1 MILHLMAKAICLQST
16 LAVDILV
23 FNARP
28 YHFERADMRK
38 LLLLSLIAMLTII
51 PASKGQDSYFPPC
64 SETEVDIVF
73 DDIVSGYDA
82 LLEDIAVVETLD
94 DLLGYSETQFE
105 WRDNT
110 WEKLPACAEAW
121 AISLLLSQTVND
133 LVVWV
138 AINTAG
144 VPADENPYSEQIEL
158 AAWRMNELIAMIDND
173 DRTAMPNSG
182 GLPPCSEA
190 ELEHHFSEMVS
201 GYTNLLR
208 LVSES
213 GTVEGLL
220 VYSNAQIAWREAFWL
235 QLPACAELI
244 ELTWLMSQITG
255 DRASTI
261 ALAFWGMPLDVN
273 PYRKRL
279 TIDNARMGELTAA
292 ILEVQTSVAEA
303 PQQGSESLSCSESEL
318 RILASALSDFK
329 LLDGSPVT
337 TVDELL
343 SFREEQIEQR
353 KSSLSK
359 FPFCAEAIEL
369 HLLITQ
375 LSNDFITRIALEE
388 RDTPDD
394 DNPYLQRPSA
404 QEQIGA
410 AGLKLLRTLQAN
422 QAPADRKPPPAC
434 SAAEL
439 DILAG
444 INNEFQAILR
454 ALNFSADVKILSIIE
469 SQLTWSENSLALL
482 PACLEALEL
491 GLLMNEIISDYIS
504 LRAWS
509 SLVFP
514 GLTSLSDQA
523 SIKGVIH
530 NIDRFADQAE
540 KLGFAY
546 VAED

>member
-1 MILHLMAKAICLQST
+1 
-16 LAVDILV
+16 
-23 FNARP
+23 
-28 YHFERADMRK
+28 MRK
-38 LLLLSLIAMLTII
+38 LLLLSLIAILTII

-82 LLEDIAVVETLD
+82 LLEDIAGVETLD
-94 DLLGYSETQFE
+94 DLLGYSEAQFE

-110 WEKLPACAEAW
+110 WSKLPACAEAW

-138 AINTAG
+138 AIDAAG
-144 VPADENPYSEQIEL
+144 VPADENPYPEQVEL
-158 AAWRMNELIAMIDND
+158 AAWRINELIAMIDYD
-173 DRTAMPNSG
+173 DRMAMPSSS
-182 GLPPCSEA
+182 GLPPCSEV

-201 GYTNLLR
+201 GYTNLSR

-220 VYSNAQIAWREAFWL
+220 VYSSAQIAWREAFWQ
-235 QLPACAELI
+235 QLPACAELT
-244 ELTWLMSQITG
+244 ELAWLMSQITG
-255 DRASTI
+255 DRASTL
-261 ALAFWGMPLDVN
+261 ALAFLGVPLDAN
-273 PYRKRL
+273 LYRKRL

-292 ILEVQTSVAEA
+292 ILEIQTSATEA

-318 RILASALSDFK
+318 RILGKALSDFT
-329 LLDGSPVT
+329 LLDGSTVA
-337 TVDELL
+337 TVDEWI

-359 FPFCAEAIEL
+359 FPLCAEAIEL
-369 HLLITQ
+369 RLLITQ

-388 RDTPDD
+388 RGASD

-444 INNEFQAILR
+444 INNEFQAMLR
-454 ALNFSADVKILSIIE
+454 ALNFSADVEMLSIIE
-469 SQLTWSENSLALL
+469 SQLAWRENSLALL

-509 SLVFP
+509 ILVFP
-514 GLTSLSDQA
+514 RSSSLSAQA
-523 SIKGVIH
+523 GIEGVIH
-530 NIDRFADQAE
+530 DIDRFADQAE

-546 VAED
+546 AAED

>member
-1 MILHLMAKAICLQST
+1 
-16 LAVDILV
+16 
-23 FNARP
+23 
-28 YHFERADMRK
+28 MRK
-38 LLLLSLIAMLTII
+38 LLLLSLIAMLAII

-64 SETEVDIVF
+64 SEAEVDIVF

-82 LLEDIAVVETLD
+82 LLDDIAGVETLD
-94 DLLGYSETQFE
+94 DLLGYSEAQFE
-105 WRDNT
+105 WRDST

-138 AINTAG
+138 AIDAAG
-144 VPADENPYSEQIEL
+144 VPADENPYPEQVEL
-158 AAWRMNELIAMIDND
+158 AAWRINELIAMIDYD
-173 DRTAMPNSG
+173 DRTAMPSSG
-182 GLPPCSEA
+182 GLRSCSKA

-201 GYTNLLR
+201 GYTNLSR

-213 GTVEGLL
+213 DTVEKLL
-220 VYSNAQIAWREAFWL
+220 VYSNAQIVWREAFWL

-255 DRASTI
+255 DRASTL
-261 ALAFWGMPLDVN
+261 ALAFLGVPLDAN
-273 PYRKRL
+273 LYRKRL

-292 ILEVQTSVAEA
+292 ILEVQTSATEA
-303 PQQGSESLSCSESEL
+303 PQQGSESLPCSESEL
-318 RILASALSDFK
+318 RILGKALSDFT
-329 LLDGSPVT
+329 LLDGSTVA
-337 TVDELL
+337 TVDEWI

-359 FPFCAEAIEL
+359 FPLCAEAIEL
-369 HLLITQ
+369 RLLITQ
-375 LSNDFITRIALEE
+375 LNNDFIARIALEE
-388 RDTPDD
+388 RGTPDD

-422 QAPADRKPPPAC
+422 QAPADRKAPPAC

-444 INNEFQAILR
+444 INNEFQAMLR
-454 ALNFSADVKILSIIE
+454 ALNFSADVEMLSIIE
-469 SQLTWSENSLALL
+469 SQLTWRENSLALL

-504 LRAWS
+504 LRTWS
-509 SLVFP
+509 ILVFP
-514 GLTSLSDQA
+514 RSSSLSAQA
-523 SIKGVIH
+523 GIEGVIH
-530 NIDRFADQAE
+530 DIDRFADQVE

-546 VAED
+546 AAED